1 MRAADIEA
9 TIAEVQAEDVARAI
23 ALVIARKGVTGDG
36 GFNSI
41 DKAEL
46 IAETAEQM
54 WPHILDEARAAMKA
68 CGVG

>member
-1 MRAADIEA
+1 MSVE
-9 TIAEVQAEDVARAI
+9 AEDVARAI
-23 ALVIARKGVTGDG
+23 ALVIARKGIMEDG

-46 IAETAEQM
+46 IAQTADQM
-54 WPHILDEARAAMKA
+54 WPSLLDEAKAAMEA